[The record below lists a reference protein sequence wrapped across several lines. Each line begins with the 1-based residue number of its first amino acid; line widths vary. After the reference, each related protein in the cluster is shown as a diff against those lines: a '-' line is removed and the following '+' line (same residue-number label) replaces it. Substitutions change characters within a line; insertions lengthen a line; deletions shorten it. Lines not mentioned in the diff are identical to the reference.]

1 MRYIERNEEKRCA
14 FIEEIEKLPEDSE
27 IFYIDE
33 TGFEEFYTREYGYAP
48 RGKKIIGEVKG
59 KKFTR
64 TNVVSAKHND
74 KLIAPFAF
82 SGGMDSSL
90 FEGWLEEIFV
100 KHLVKPQSSV
110 IILDNASFHRKDAIY
125 DIADEYGFRVI
136 FLPPRIIGFS
146 GSKKDQPEPFFYKT
160 NLRIQSVLNQKAT
173 SQRGSQG

>member
-1 MRYIERNEEKRCA
+1 M
-14 FIEEIEKLPEDSE
+14 PEDSE

-82 SGGMDSSL
+82 SGRMDSSL
-90 FEGWLEEIFV
+90 FEGWLEEIFA

-136 FLPPRIIGFS
+136 FLPPYSPDFNLIEQHWATIKRSLTFCMQSFSCFWDAIIHVF
-146 GSKKDQPEPFFYKT
+146 K
-160 NLRIQSVLNQKAT
+160 
-173 SQRGSQG
+173 